1 MTESYL
7 LIPAIIIFSVLV
19 IGLIYTVIEFSK
31 MKKDSEKK
39 D

>member
-1 MTESYL
+1 MTENYL

-19 IGLIYTVIEFSK
+19 IGLIYTVVEFTK
-31 MKKDSEKK
+31 MKKDSDKK